1 MAALWVLAQEWCA
14 RRELTLMEIS
24 SDGRGFYV
32 LNDDGR
38 ETFVSFKKVNV

>member
-1 MAALWVLAQEWCA
+1 MAALLVLAIEWCY
-14 RRELTLMEIS
+14 RHDLTLMEIS

-38 ETFVSFKKVNV
+38 ETFVSFKRVNV